1 MKTNKLRNAIAPFLL
16 TASAVVGAQVVNEAG
31 VGGTANVFNGGP
43 TVLFDQTGA
52 PPQGNGAPDQNFE
65 AAYDIYDAVIAD
77 DFEVT
82 DALGWN
88 ITQVATVGTYSTTGP
103 AASVNISFHADATG
117 SPDPTPIP
125 GCDFPGATILSDNS
139 GAFVVDLGAGCV
151 VPQGTA
157 WMAQQTNLD
166 FAVGGQ
172 HFFSNTTTIAGSEGH
187 AINPGD
193 GFGSGCTTF
202 QPAGSVCGFGN
213 GGTTTPTDF
222 LFSVSGAIA
231 APQGPPPMV
240 PTLTWYGLGLMLLTF
255 GFLGR
260 RFIKND

>member
-88 ITQVATVGTYSTTGP
+88 ITQVSIIGTVGTQGATT
-103 AASVNISFHADATG
+103 SSNVSFHADLGG

-125 GCDFPGATILSDNS
+125 GCDFPGATILSDVTGS
-139 GAFVVDLGAGCV
+139 FVIDLGAGCV

-157 WMAQQTNLD
+157 WIAHQANLD

-172 HFFSNTTTIAGSEGH
+172 HFFSNTATVTGSEGH
-187 AINPGD
+187 FVNPGD

-202 QPAGSVCGFGN
+202 SPSGTVCGV
-213 GGTTTPTDF
+213 GGGAAQDY
-222 LFSVSGAIA
+222 LFSVSGSIA